1 MSLVKVKEYF
11 KEYGLD
17 KKIIEL
23 DCISATVKQAA
34 QALGVEQNQI
44 AKTLA
49 FMLDEPILIVMS
61 GDAKIDNH
69 KYKEYFG
76 KKAKMIPQDEL
87 DTLVGHKIGGVCP
100 FAIKEGV
107 KVYLDKSLKD
117 NEYVYPACGS
127 ENSAIKL
134 SIEQLEKYS
143 NYECFVDVVKD

>member
-11 KEYGLD
+11 REYGID
-17 KKIIEL
+17 DEIIEV
-23 DCISATVKQAA
+23 DGISATVMQAA
-34 QALGVEQNQI
+34 HALGVESNQI

-76 KKAKMIPQDEL
+76 KKAKMIPQEDL
-87 DTLVGHKIGGVCP
+87 DSLIGHKIGGVCP
-100 FAIKEGV
+100 FAIKDDV
-107 KVYLDKSLKD
+107 KVYLDFSLKA
-117 NEYVYPACGS
+117 NHYVYPACGS

-143 NYECFVDVVKD
+143 SYVEWVDVTK

>member
-11 KEYGLD
+11 RKYGID
-17 KKIIEL
+17 DEIIEV
-23 DCISATVKQAA
+23 DGISATVMQAA
-34 QALGVEQNQI
+34 QALGVESNQI

-69 KYKEYFG
+69 KYKDYFG
-76 KKAKMIPQDEL
+76 KKAKMIAQEDL
-87 DTLVGHKIGGVCP
+87 DSLIGHKIGGVCP
-100 FAIKEGV
+100 FAIKDDV
-107 KVYLDKSLKD
+107 KVYLDFSLKA
-117 NEYVYPACGS
+117 NHYVYPACGS

-143 NYECFVDVVKD
+143 SYVKWVNVTK

>member
-11 KEYGLD
+11 REYGIED
-17 KKIIEL
+17 EIIEL
-23 DCISATVKQAA
+23 DGISATVIQAS
-34 QALGVEQNQI
+34 QALGVESNQI

-76 KKAKMIPQDEL
+76 KKAKMIPQDDL
-87 DTLVGHKIGGVCP
+87 DSLIGHKIGGVCP
-100 FAIKEGV
+100 FAIKDGV
-107 KVYLDKSLKD
+107 KVYLDESLKA
-117 NEYVYPACGS
+117 NHYVYPACGS
-127 ENSAIKL
+127 VNSAIKL

-143 NYECFVDVVKD
+143 SYVEWVDVTK

>member
-11 KEYGLD
+11 RKYGID
-17 KKIIEL
+17 DEIIEV
-23 DCISATVKQAA
+23 DGISATVMQAA
-34 QALGVEQNQI
+34 HALGVESNQI

-76 KKAKMIPQDEL
+76 KKAKMIPQEDL
-87 DTLVGHKIGGVCP
+87 DSLIGHKIGGVCP
-100 FAIKEGV
+100 FAIKDDV
-107 KVYLDKSLKD
+107 KVYLDESLKA
-117 NEYVYPACGS
+117 NHYVYPACGS

-143 NYECFVDVVKD
+143 SYVEWVNVTK

>member
-11 KEYGLD
+11 RKYGID
-17 KKIIEL
+17 DEIIEV
-23 DCISATVKQAA
+23 DGISATVMQAA
-34 QALGVEQNQI
+34 HALGVESNQI

-76 KKAKMIPQDEL
+76 KKAKMIPQDDL
-87 DTLVGHKIGGVCP
+87 DSLIGHKIGGVCP
-100 FAIKEGV
+100 FAIKDGV
-107 KVYLDKSLKD
+107 KVYLDGSLKV
-117 NEYVYPACGS
+117 NHYVYLACGS

-143 NYECFVDVVKD
+143 SYVEWVDVTK

>member
-11 KEYGLD
+11 REYGID
-17 KKIIEL
+17 DEIIEV
-23 DCISATVKQAA
+23 DGISATVMQAA
-34 QALGVEQNQI
+34 HALGVESNQI

-76 KKAKMIPQDEL
+76 KKAKMIPQEDL
-87 DTLVGHKIGGVCP
+87 DSLIGHKIGGVCP
-100 FAIKEGV
+100 FAIKDGV
-107 KVYLDKSLKD
+107 KVYLDFSLKA
-117 NEYVYPACGS
+117 NRYVYPACGS

-143 NYECFVDVVKD
+143 SYVEWVNVTK

>member
-11 KEYGLD
+11 REYGIED
-17 KKIIEL
+17 EIIEL
-23 DCISATVKQAA
+23 DGISATVMQAA
-34 QALGVEQNQI
+34 HALGVESNQI

-76 KKAKMIPQDEL
+76 KKAKMIPQEDL
-87 DTLVGHKIGGVCP
+87 DSLIGHKIGGVCP
-100 FAIKEGV
+100 FAIKDDV
-107 KVYLDKSLKD
+107 KVYLDESLKA
-117 NEYVYPACGS
+117 NHYVYPACGS

-143 NYECFVDVVKD
+143 SYVEWVNVTK

>member
-11 KEYGLD
+11 REYGID
-17 KKIIEL
+17 DEIIEV
-23 DCISATVKQAA
+23 DGISATVMQAA
-34 QALGVEQNQI
+34 HALGVESNQI

-76 KKAKMIPQDEL
+76 KKAKMIPQEDL
-87 DTLVGHKIGGVCP
+87 DSLIGHKIGGVCP
-100 FAIKEGV
+100 FAIKDDV
-107 KVYLDKSLKD
+107 KVYLDESLKA
-117 NEYVYPACGS
+117 NHYVYPACGS

-143 NYECFVDVVKD
+143 SYVEWVNVTK